1 MPSRRRAQT
10 DASATVRAPLV
21 VPSPQAGVA
30 LWLCE
35 LERDERELRTLA
47 SYLAPIEHERA
58 ARFGTRPLR
67 DRWIAGRASLRIILG
82 EALDTAPGSV
92 MIVRGRRGRPQL
104 GQASAGPDFN
114 VSHTGNV
121 ALIALGDALAPG
133 ERIGVDVER
142 ADRVVNVERLSRKIL
157 TARERSED
165 AILDTD
171 ARRRAFLRRWTCKE
185 AMSKA
190 TGDALSAPFGR
201 LDVNVSSAPE
211 LREGP
216 PPYTP
221 KRWRLHA
228 VDAGHGLV
236 ATLAVWRGE

>member
-1 MPSRRRAQT
+1 MRT
-10 DASATVRAPLV
+10 PLV
-21 VPSPQAGVA
+21 VPSPQAGVV

-35 LERDERELRTLA
+35 LERDERELQTLA

-67 DRWIAGRASLRIILG
+67 DRWIAGRASLRMILA
-82 EALDTAPGSV
+82 EALGTAPGSV
-92 MIVRGRRGRPQL
+92 KIVRGRRGRPQL
-104 GQASAGPDFN
+104 GSVGAGPDFN

-121 ALIALGDALAPG
+121 ALIALGAALAAE

-157 TARERSED
+157 SARERSDD
-165 AILDTD
+165 AVLDAD

-190 TGDALSAPFGR
+190 TGDALMAPFGR
-201 LDVNVSSAPE
+201 LDVEISSDLQ
-211 LREGP
+211 LRDGP
-216 PPYTP
+216 LPYTP
-221 KRWRLHA
+221 ERWRLHA
-228 VDAGHGLV
+228 VDAGQGLV
-236 ATLAVWRGE
+236 ATLALWRGE